1 MVRTG
6 DTIGCMAASAVVTLR
21 LKPSLKRE
29 LDKLAQSTRR
39 SQSRLAAEAIR
50 QYIDVNRWQVEHV
63 SKAIQQAEREDFLS
77 DREVEAMF
85 RKLTRRR
92 ARWVAAAV

>member
-1 MVRTG
+1 
-6 DTIGCMAASAVVTLR
+6 MAASAVVTLR

-50 QYIDVNRWQVEHV
+50 QYIDVNHWQVEHV
-63 SKAIQQAEREDFLS
+63 NKAIQQAEREDFLS

-85 RKLTRRR
+85 RNLTRRC
-92 ARWVAAAV
+92 AR

>member
-1 MVRTG
+1 
-6 DTIGCMAASAVVTLR
+6 MAASAVVTLR

-50 QYIDVNRWQVEHV
+50 QYIDVNHWQVEHV
-63 SKAIQQAEREDFLS
+63 NKAIQQAEREDFLS

>member
-1 MVRTG
+1 
-6 DTIGCMAASAVVTLR
+6 MAASAVVTLR

-50 QYIDVNRWQVEHV
+50 QYIDVNRWQIEHV
-63 SKAIQQAEREDFLS
+63 SNAIQQAEREDFLS
-77 DREVEAMF
+77 EREVQAMF
-85 RKLTRRR
+85 RNLTRTC
-92 ARWVAAAV
+92 AR

>member
-1 MVRTG
+1 
-6 DTIGCMAASAVVTLR
+6 VTLR

-50 QYIDVNRWQVEHV
+50 QYIDVNHWQVEHV
-63 SKAIQQAEREDFLS
+63 NKAIQQAEREDFLS

-85 RKLTRRR
+85 RNLTRRC
-92 ARWVAAAV
+92 AR

>member
-1 MVRTG
+1 MDMVRTG

-50 QYIDVNRWQVEHV
+50 QYIDVNHWQVEHV
-63 SKAIQQAEREDFLS
+63 NKAIQQAEREDFLS

-85 RKLTRRR
+85 RNLTRRC
-92 ARWVAAAV
+92 AR